1 MFVGDYDAVDDQL
14 AHVCADRINEWLCRW
29 HAWSRAHVHSTG
41 FYGVNPACRQSRASR
56 QYDDENGSLDA
67 HIESVE
73 MEAVDAVMDAIP
85 QPWRTALSVQARN
98 LYTGASV
105 WVSPRLPACQRERAV
120 LLMEAR
126 NKFHLAML
134 RANIF

>member
-1 MFVGDYDAVDDQL
+1 MFVDFDAVEDQS
-14 AHVCADRINEWLCRW
+14 ARVCAERINEWLYRW

-56 QYDDENGSLDA
+56 QYDDENGGLDA
-67 HIESVE
+67 HIENVE
-73 MEAVDAVMDAIP
+73 MEAVDAVMDTIP

-98 LYTGASV
+98 LYTGVSV
-105 WVSPRLPACQRERAV
+105 WRSPRLPVSQQECAV

-126 NKFHLAML
+126 NKFHLAMI